1 MATIRNRVRMTRGRP
16 WHALFALEWG
26 ELAASRSFWLFLLAI
41 GPLVGQAFLQAVS
54 LYAEA
59 SGSAG
64 GPAALAQG
72 LSPLD
77 GVFVPAF
84 GAYDL
89 AVTLLYPFVAIRLV
103 SEEKRNGAGKL
114 LLQSPGSLAGRLAV
128 KIGVLVLCYL
138 LAWVAGLLA
147 LLFWIGAGGH
157 VFLPE
162 LANLLFGHFLRFLL
176 ATAVA
181 LAAASVCEG
190 AASAAIVT
198 LAFTLGTW
206 ALDFLAAG
214 RGGWL
219 ERVAK
224 YTPTAG
230 LRIFEHGQLSAATAA
245 VFLAASAGAIAFA
258 AVCLTSYLPAA
269 SRAWRAAAVV
279 VLTAAA
285 MAGAST
291 LRASRDLSEDRR
303 NSFSRADEEAL
314 RRIREPVVVA
324 VNLAPEDPRLFDLER
339 GILGKMRRV
348 IPDVTVRYAAE
359 TRSGLF
365 ERGGEYGEVWYQ
377 VGPRRAMVRSTIEAV
392 VLASLY
398 ELAAVAPPSRGDQ
411 RSYPGYPLAARP
423 RAAPYLFFGA
433 WPLAAGLAFAW
444 TRGRWRKKWKNV
456 VPQSA

>member
-1 MATIRNRVRMTRGRP
+1 MGQT
-16 WHALFALEWG
+16 
-26 ELAASRSFWLFLLAI
+26 FLH
-41 GPLVGQAFLQAVS
+41 AVS

-59 SGSAG
+59 SGAAG

-72 LSPLD
+72 MSPLD
-77 GVFVPAF
+77 GIFVPAF

-103 SEEKRNGAGKL
+103 SEEKRNGAARL
-114 LLQSPGSLAGRLAV
+114 LLQSPGSIAGRLAV
-128 KIGVLVLCYL
+128 KLGALVLFSL
-138 LAWVAGLLA
+138 LAWTAGLLA
-147 LLFWIGAGGH
+147 LLLWAGAGGH
-157 VFLPE
+157 VFAPE
-162 LANLLFGHFLRFLL
+162 LANLLLGHFLRFLL

-190 AASAAIVT
+190 ASSAAIVT

-230 LRIFEHGQLSAATAA
+230 LRIFEHGQLSLATAA
-245 VFLAASAGAIAFA
+245 VFLLASAGGIVFA
-258 AVCLTSYLPAA
+258 SVWLASYRPVADRAA
-269 SRAWRAAAVV
+269 RAAVV
-279 VLTAAA
+279 VLLTAAA
-285 MAGAST
+285 MAAAST
-291 LRASRDLSEDRR
+291 LRWSRDLSEDRR
-303 NSFSRADEEAL
+303 NSFSRADEAAL
-314 RRIREPVVVA
+314 RRIREPVVVT

-348 IPDVTVRYAAE
+348 IPNFTVRSVAR

-365 ERGGEYGEVWYQ
+365 EHGGEYGEVWYQ

-392 VLASLY
+392 VLQSLY
-398 ELAAVAPPSRGDQ
+398 GLAAVPPPTRGDEP
-411 RSYPGYPLAARP
+411 SYPGYPLAARP
-423 RAAPYLFFGA
+423 RAAPYVFFGA
-433 WPLAAGLAFAW
+433 WPLAAGLAYLW
-444 TRGRWRKKWKNV
+444 TRGHWRKKWKDF

>member
-1 MATIRNRVRMTRGRP
+1 MMRAKSR
-16 WHALFALEWG
+16 WALFALEWG
-26 ELAASRSFWLFLLAI
+26 DLVTSRSFWLFLLAI
-41 GPLVGQAFLQAVS
+41 GPLVGQAFLHAVS

-59 SGSAG
+59 SGAAG

-77 GVFVPAF
+77 GIFVPAF

-103 SEEKRNGAGKL
+103 SEEKRNGAARL
-114 LLQSPGSLAGRLAV
+114 LLQSPGSIAGRLAV
-128 KIGVLVLCYL
+128 KLGALVLFYL
-138 LAWVAGLLA
+138 LAWTAGLLV
-147 LLFWIGAGGH
+147 LLLWTGAGGH
-157 VFLPE
+157 VYVPE
-162 LANLLFGHFLRFLL
+162 VANLLLGHFLRFLL

-190 AASAAIVT
+190 AATAAIVT

-230 LRIFEHGQLSAATAA
+230 LRIFEHGQLSLATAA
-245 VFLAASAGAIAFA
+245 VFLLASAGGIVFSSVWLASYRPVADRA
-258 AVCLTSYLPAA
+258 A
-269 SRAWRAAAVV
+269 RAAAVV
-279 VLTAAA
+279 LLTAAA
-285 MAGAST
+285 MAAAST
-291 LRASRDLSEDRR
+291 LRSSRDLSEDRR
-303 NSFSRADEEAL
+303 NSFSRADEAAL
-314 RRIREPVVVA
+314 RRIREPVAVT

-348 IPDVTVRYAAE
+348 IPNFTVRYVAE
-359 TRSGLF
+359 TSSGLF

-377 VGPRRAMVRSTIEAV
+377 VGPRRAMVRSTIEAI
-392 VLASLY
+392 VLESLY
-398 ELAAVAPPSRGDQ
+398 GLAAVAPPTRGQ
-411 RSYPGYPLAARP
+411 ERSYPGYPLAARP

-433 WPLAAGLAFAW
+433 WPLAAGLAYAW
-444 TRGRWRKKWKNV
+444 TRGRWRKKWKDFA
-456 VPQSA
+456 P